1 MWERLSRIPYTGW
14 NRKEGRGNKDLK
26 KGGGGSKLDQGVGV
40 LKRWRGLEPFA
51 NCLKIC
57 LMDN

>member
-26 KGGGGSKLDQGVGV
+26 KGGGGEQAGSRGGR
-40 LKRWRGLEPFA
+40 LKKVERAGTLCE
-51 NCLKIC
+51 LS
-57 LMDN
+57 